1 MALKTYDFK
10 NWIVQVAG
18 VEIGG
23 FADDEGFSI
32 DWSEDWWTNTNG
44 VDGDTTR
51 NFKNNY
57 TAEITLKLKQTS
69 DSNAWLSLLFLADSN
84 LTPKTNAS
92 TVPVTITSLV
102 GVGGTFICDQCWIK
116 KPPTVSGGGEAS
128 EYEWVLVCPNLPP
141 LIS

>member
-10 NWIVQVAG
+10 NWVIQVAG

-51 NFKNNY
+51 NFKNNF

-102 GVGGTFICDQCWIK
+102 GVGGTFIGNECWIK
-116 KPPTVSGGGEAS
+116 KPPTIAGGGEAG
-128 EYEWVLVCPNLPP
+128 EYEWVLCCPNLPP

>member
-10 NWIVQVAG
+10 NWLIQVAG
-18 VEIGG
+18 VEISG

-32 DWSEDWWTNTNG
+32 DWGDEWWTDTNG

-51 NFKNNY
+51 NYKN
-57 TAEITLKLKQTS
+57 THAADIILKLKQTS
-69 DSNAWLSLLFLADSN
+69 DSNSWLSTILLADSQ

-102 GVGGTFICDQCWIK
+102 GIGGTFIGNDCWIK
-116 KPPTVSGGGEAS
+116 GPPSISGGGEAG
-128 EYEWVLVCPNLPP
+128 EYEWKIRCPNLPA